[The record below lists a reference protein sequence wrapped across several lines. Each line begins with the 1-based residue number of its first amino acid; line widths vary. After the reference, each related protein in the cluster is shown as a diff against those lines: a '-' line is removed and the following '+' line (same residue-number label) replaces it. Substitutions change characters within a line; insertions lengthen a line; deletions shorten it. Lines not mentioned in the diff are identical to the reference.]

1 MSFPRSGHAVVYHL
15 ARLYFGDDLVYCDP
29 FSDSHC
35 GCRHVPCVNP
45 ARNFAKNHD
54 HGLLSSPGVPILA
67 REKYLIQYRS
77 PVWSVVSNF
86 KVYLKNHPAENTKQ
100 GWEKFACRD
109 IFFWNRFVDKWVLD
123 FPPDLTS
130 PHYCVYEDL
139 MADPKTTLT
148 SVLSFLSDQPV
159 NVQKA
164 HELIERLDVQPR
176 SVLQD
181 FDFYEPAF
189 FKKLEFVAR
198 ERLALLDLPLFQDQS
213 TL

>member
-1 MSFPRSGHAVVYHL
+1 
-15 ARLYFGDDLVYCDP
+15 
-29 FSDSHC
+29 
-35 GCRHVPCVNP
+35 
-45 ARNFAKNHD
+45 
-54 HGLLSSPGVPILA
+54 
-67 REKYLIQYRS
+67 
-77 PVWSVVSNF
+77 
-86 KVYLKNHPAENTKQ
+86 
-100 GWEKFACRD
+100 
-109 IFFWNRFVDKWVLD
+109 
-123 FPPDLTS
+123 
-130 PHYCVYEDL
+130 
-139 MADPKTTLT
+139 MADPKTTRT